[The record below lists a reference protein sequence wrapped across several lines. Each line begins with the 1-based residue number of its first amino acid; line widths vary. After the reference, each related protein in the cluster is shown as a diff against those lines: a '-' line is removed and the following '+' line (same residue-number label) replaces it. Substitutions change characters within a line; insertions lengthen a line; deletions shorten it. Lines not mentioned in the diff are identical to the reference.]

1 MIFLLELLAALL
13 IAGGIFLMSVP
24 FGMISVGL
32 FMLLFAFAFERSRGK
47 AKWCCHACWVV
58 ERNERS
64 RTNRCS
70 LWATASP

>member
-47 AKWCCHACWVV
+47 AK
-58 ERNERS
+58 
-64 RTNRCS
+64 
-70 LWATASP
+70 